1 MNAERLAEYRA
12 CLSLRHC
19 LHIGPRTWKRLFDHY
34 GCARDAA
41 DDVRQWCGLGLAS
54 ARQVESYVRGAWEAA
69 VDEEH
74 EAARKCRQPVL
85 LYDDPRFPDLLR
97 RLPDPPLMLYYCG
110 AVDLLRGACVAVVGS
125 RSCSGTGIS
134 HARRISAELS
144 GAGVTVVS
152 GLAWGIDRQAHLA
165 GLDGPGSSIAVLG
178 TGLDRTYPPENADV
192 RALLEQRGLLVSEF
206 APGTGPAAQNFPYRN
221 RIVSGLSLGVV
232 VVEAARRSGSRITA
246 RMALEQGREVYAV
259 PGPDDMPSFD
269 GCRGL
274 LDEGATPAG
283 HASDILRDLAP
294 QIRAVMEGGAAAVR
308 PQKAATPR
316 ERPKPEQGRLADAL
330 GVSGASGAVPVV
342 GSATDAVVPRAGT
355 RVAAAAGGAAPVTDG
370 QDEDRFAGLDDDSRL
385 VVDALRGKDRVH
397 IDTLSRDLGWP
408 AAQTSSVLL
417 LLEVQG
423 LVHQWP
429 GMEYSLE

>member
-19 LHIGPRTWKRLFDHY
+19 LHIGPRTWKRLLDHY

-54 ARQVESYVRGAWEAA
+54 VRQVESYVRGAWEAA

-97 RLPDPPLMLYYCG
+97 RLPDPPLLLYYSG

-294 QIRAVMEGGAAAVR
+294 QIRAVMEGGAVAVR
-308 PQKAATPR
+308 PQKAATPH
-316 ERPKPEQGRLADAL
+316 EGPKPEQGRLADAL
-330 GVSGASGAVPVV
+330 GAPGGAGAVPVV
-342 GSATDAVVPRAGT
+342 GSATDAVVPRSPA
-355 RVAAAAGGAAPVTDG
+355 RVVAATGGADPEGAVQDG
-370 QDEDRFAGLDDDSRL
+370 DRFAGLDEDSQL
-385 VVDALRGKDRVH
+385 VVDALRGNDRVH